1 MEFVTRDGQ
10 KLNGIRGYKGL
21 TTDNKAILGKPFQYE
36 QGKIFEEDCKPRFKH
51 CGFHFCLC
59 LEDVRRFVGSA
70 GKIVEVYALGEV
82 EGNSIEYCTN
92 KIYIGEEV
100 KNE

>member
-1 MEFVTRDGQ
+1 MEFVTRDGR

-21 TTDNKAILGKPFQYE
+21 TSDNKSIHGNSFQYR
-36 QGKIFEEDCKPRFKH
+36 QGEVFEEDCEPRFGYR
-51 CGFHFCLC
+51 GFHFCLY
-59 LEDVRRFVGSA
+59 LEDVRAFVRNA

-82 EGNSIEYCTN
+82 EGNGIEYCTN

-100 KNE
+100 KE